1 MAKTQDGNTE
11 SMKMEKTVYEGS
23 GAMFEEDIKVEESIK
38 KEVEIINKKLENNL
52 NGGVEAGVE
61 NIDDVKDDIKES
73 KVAPNEAYIFY
84 EKPLKSPPSFI
95 EKLERDAMDTN
106 EAKIKIKSEEK
117 TKSLIDRCNSSLSS
131 QREDLKR
138 FEDRGKDDVVSDSV
152 HKARPLC

>member
-61 NIDDVKDDIKES
+61 NIDGLKDDIKES
-73 KVAPNEAYIFY
+73 KVAANEAYTFD
-84 EKPLKSPPSFI
+84 EEPLKSPPSFI

-106 EAKIKIKSEEK
+106 EAKIKIKSDEK
-117 TKSLIDRCNSSLSS
+117 TKDPIDQCNSSLSS
-131 QREDLKR
+131 QREDFRK
-138 FEDRGKDDVVSDSV
+138 FEDRG
-152 HKARPLC
+152 